1 MGSEWRE
8 PRPTSPERLT
18 IKSIDKVKAV
28 NSDIVSISV
37 TFSYE
42 PWCCT
47 GPHELADAVKAVERA
62 IQESSEASLAFREAK
77 LEEEYA
83 PIREQLRL
91 EQDGAPT

>member
-1 MGSEWRE
+1 MGSEWRS
-8 PRPTSPERLT
+8 PKPTSPERLT